1 MTPMKIS
8 LTELQVD
15 FVNQYQVLG
24 FPDKSSVVRAAID
37 QFREEWEK
45 GRLEESAK
53 LYSEVY
59 SEDENLRHLTDA
71 AIEDWPK

>member
-1 MTPMKIS
+1 MVPTKIS
-8 LTELQVD
+8 LTDTQVD

-37 QFREEWEK
+37 QFREQWEER
-45 GRLEESAK
+45 RLEESAK

-59 SEDENLRHLTDA
+59 SKDEELRRLTDC
-71 AIEDWPK
+71 AIEEWPK